1 MPIFFADE
9 CVAALI
15 VEGLRSRGFDVVDA
29 KEVCQGDSDDRA
41 LALAAAAGRVLITD
55 DRGFGELAVRHRQP
69 AAGVIILMLYA
80 LPPGTRENYAV
91 EQIASIAGE
100 CEDRLAIVEPGRVRT
115 RPLPRQSE

>member
-41 LALAAAAGRVLITD
+41 LALAATAGRVLITD

-69 AAGVIILMLYA
+69 ATGVIILMLYA
-80 LPPGTRENYAV
+80 LPPSARENYA
-91 EQIASIAGE
+91 IDRIAGIA
-100 CEDRLAIVEPGRVRT
+100 DR
-115 RPLPRQSE
+115 